1 MKGALERVLQ
11 QSKKYSLNGMLH
23 PLNAKKE
30 KEFLEEAN
38 EIGRKGL
45 RGMYL
50 FSTKH
55 IYIKRKSAILLLLHT
70 PHIYL
75 YSFKFLVKLNL
86 NFFPQ

>member
-30 KEFLEEAN
+30 KEFLEEAY

-45 RGMYL
+45 RG
-50 FSTKH
+50 
-55 IYIKRKSAILLLLHT
+55 ILLLDFH
-70 PHIYL
+70 
-75 YSFKFLVKLNL
+75 
-86 NFFPQ
+86 